1 MPDLAHTTTYDK
13 HMICQ
18 CRLCKKYSV
27 VSVHQADFDDW
38 QSSRKFVQD
47 AFPYLSNG
55 DREILISNTCNNCW
69 QDMFGSMEDEDEDEG
84 EE

>member
-1 MPDLAHTTTYDK
+1 MPDFAHTTTYDK

-18 CRLCKKYSV
+18 CRLCKECSA
-27 VSVHQADFDDW
+27 VSVRQTDFDAWRDG
-38 QSSRKFVQD
+38 KFAQD

-69 QDMFGSMEDEDEDEG
+69 QDLFGTMDDDNEDEE
-84 EE
+84 

>member
-1 MPDLAHTTTYDK
+1 MSEILNPVVYDK

-18 CRLCKKYSV
+18 CRLCKEYSV
-27 VSVHQADFDDW
+27 VSVHQTDFDDW
-38 QSSRKFVQD
+38 QVTGKFVQD

-69 QDMFGSMEDEDEDEG
+69 QDMFGVMDDDEDEE
-84 EE
+84 